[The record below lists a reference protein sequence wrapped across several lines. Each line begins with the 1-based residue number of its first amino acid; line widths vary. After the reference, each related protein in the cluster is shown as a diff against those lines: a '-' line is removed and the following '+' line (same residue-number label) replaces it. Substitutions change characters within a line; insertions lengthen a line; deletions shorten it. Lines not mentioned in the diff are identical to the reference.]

1 MPKAD
6 GFKYTH
12 KIPEY
17 NGVLGHESRLPQTLL
32 ALIVDHV
39 LNLLAQYQGAEVRDV
54 DGVGI
59 CVPAWRRSQELPGAA
74 HAGGE
79 TDGGE
84 GGEVSQEAG
93 VVVGRLLD
101 GLAAGQAVG
110 GAWTHVG
117 RVPRGLEGTWSM
129 LALSQS
135 KSCARNLKC
144 P

>member
-1 MPKAD
+1 MQVISTKNQTMLKED

-17 NGVLGHESRLPQTLL
+17 NGVLGHESRLPQTFLT
-32 ALIVDHV
+32 LIVDHV
-39 LNLLAQYQGAEVRDV
+39 LNLLAQHQGAEVRDV

-59 CVPAWRRSQELPGAA
+59 RVPAGRRGQELPGAS

-79 TDGGE
+79 TNGGE
-84 GGEVSQEAG
+84 GGEIGQEAG

-117 RVPRGLEGTWSM
+117 RVPRG
-129 LALSQS
+129 
-135 KSCARNLKC
+135 
-144 P
+144 